1 MGLARTHGEVG
12 RHLPVTELDL
22 MNLRPLSRFGARL
35 LSVLLLA
42 GCARDAATPL
52 EPETNPLSSA
62 VSTEQFQQSAA
73 LLGLLPVRGVTRAV
87 PLQQDIS
94 VSAVIGQDGG
104 TISIPDAGL
113 TLVVPPGAVTA
124 STKFTATALAGRLVA
139 YEFEPHGTKFP
150 VPLQFRQDTRKLS
163 ILGVVTAPVLDGAYF
178 TDRNKLSQTFGIAAV
193 NEILPATVDLLRL
206 QVGFPI
212 NHFSG
217 YLVSWH

>member
-1 MGLARTHGEVG
+1 
-12 RHLPVTELDL
+12 

-52 EPETNPLSSA
+52 EPDAGTSTVSA
-62 VSTEQFQQSAA
+62 EQFEQSAA
-73 LLGLLPVRGVTRAV
+73 LLGLVPVRGVTRTS
-87 PLQQDIS
+87 PLAQNIS
-94 VSAVIGQDGG
+94 VSAVIGSDGG

-113 TLVVPPGAVTA
+113 TLVVPVGAVTS

-139 YEFEPHGTKFP
+139 YEFEPHGTKFA
-150 VPLQFRQDTRKLS
+150 VPLQFTQDLRKVALVG
-163 ILGVVTAPVLDGAYF
+163 LVTAPVLDGAYF
-178 TDRNKLSQTFGIAAV
+178 TDASRLNQALGFAATS
-193 NEILPATVDLLRL
+193 EILPATVDLLRL

>member
-1 MGLARTHGEVG
+1 
-12 RHLPVTELDL
+12 

-52 EPETNPLSSA
+52 EPDAGTSA
-62 VSTEQFQQSAA
+62 VSAEQFEQSAA
-73 LLGLLPVRGVTRAV
+73 LLGLVPVRGVTRTS
-87 PLQQDIS
+87 PLAQNIS
-94 VSAVIGQDGG
+94 VSAVIGSDGG

-113 TLVVPPGAVTA
+113 TLVVPAGAVTS

-139 YEFEPHGTKFP
+139 YEFEPHGTKFA
-150 VPLQFRQDTRKLS
+150 VPLQFTQDLRKVTLV
-163 ILGVVTAPVLDGAYF
+163 GFVTAPVLDGAYF
-178 TDRNKLSQTFGIAAV
+178 TDASRLNQALGLAATS
-193 NEILPATVDLLRL
+193 EIQPATVDLLRL

>member
-1 MGLARTHGEVG
+1 MFAAIFL
-12 RHLPVTELDL
+12 TELDP

-52 EPETNPLSSA
+52 EPDTNTSISSTT
-62 VSTEQFQQSAA
+62 STEQFQQSAT
-73 LLGLLPVRGVTRAV
+73 LLGLLPVRGVTRVV
-87 PLQQDIS
+87 PLQQNIS
-94 VSAVIGQDGG
+94 VSTVIGQDGG

-113 TLVVPPGAVTA
+113 TLVVPPGAVTS
-124 STKFTATALAGRLVA
+124 STNFTATALAGRLVA
-139 YEFEPHGTKFP
+139 YEFEPAGTKFP
-150 VPLQFRQDTRKLS
+150 VPLQFTQDHTKVSL
-163 ILGVVTAPVLDGAYF
+163 LGAVTAPVLDGAYF
-178 TDRNKLSQTFGIAAV
+178 TDASRLNQTIGFGAV
-193 NEILPATVDLLRL
+193 SEIVPATVDLLRL

>member
-1 MGLARTHGEVG
+1 
-12 RHLPVTELDL
+12 

-52 EPETNPLSSA
+52 EPDTNTSST

-73 LLGLLPVRGVTRAV
+73 LLGLLPVRGITRAV
-87 PLQQDIS
+87 PLKQNIS
-94 VSAVIGQDGG
+94 VSAVIGRDGG

-113 TLVVPPGAVTA
+113 TLVVPPGAVTS
-124 STKFTATALAGRLVA
+124 STNFTATALAGRLVA
-139 YEFEPHGTKFP
+139 YEFEPRGTKFP
-150 VPLQFRQDTRKLS
+150 VPLRFTQDLKKVSL
-163 ILGVVTAPVLDGAYF
+163 LGVVTAPVLDGAYF
-178 TDRNKLSQTFGIAAV
+178 TDTSRLNQTLGIAAV
-193 NEILPATVDLLRL
+193 SEILPATVDLLRL
-206 QVGFPI
+206 RVGFPI

>member
-1 MGLARTHGEVG
+1 
-12 RHLPVTELDL
+12 

-42 GCARDAATPL
+42 GCAGDATAPL
-52 EPETNPLSSA
+52 EPDTNTTSGA
-62 VSTEQFQQSAA
+62 ISTEQFEQSAS
-73 LLGLLPVRGVTRAV
+73 LLGLLPVRGVTRAL
-87 PLQQDIS
+87 PLKQNIS
-94 VSAVIGQDGG
+94 VSAVIGPDGG

-113 TLVVPPGAVTA
+113 TLVVPPGAVTS

-150 VPLQFRQDTRKLS
+150 VPLQFTQDLS
-163 ILGVVTAPVLDGAYF
+163 KVSLLGVVTAPVLDGAYF
-178 TDRNKLSQTFGIAAV
+178 TDTSKLNQNLGRAAV
-193 NEILPATVDLLRL
+193 SEILPATVDLLRL
-206 QVGFPI
+206 RVGFPI